1 MEKHLTLNREELQKN
16 LWKTAN
22 RMRGSIDLRLFQH
35 YVLGLICYRF
45 ISESMTQH
53 INKKQKDAGKV
64 NFNYEEISDEQA
76 EKIRN
81 IIVKQKGFFVLPS
94 ELFINVVKRAIDNQ
108 DLNETLKK
116 IFNNIEGSSVGEESE
131 EDVKGLFESLDFNSN
146 ELGINSNE
154 KNKRISEM
162 LLSISEIPFGDFSDS
177 SIDVFGDAYEYL
189 MTMFSSEGGKK
200 GGEHFTPQEVSE
212 LLVDLAKVEK
222 EGTVKVYDP
231 TCGSGSL
238 LLKYS
243 KVFQNKNRRIKYYG
257 QENVPTTYNLCRM
270 NMFLH
275 NINFNDFDIQRGDTL
290 LQPKHDET
298 FDVIVSNPPYSYGKG
313 IPRGWKRE
321 YSESILLNDERY
333 SPAGALAPK
342 SNADWAF
349 TMHIIYRLENS
360 GKAAVLQFPG
370 SLYRTNT
377 KAEPRIR
384 KYFID
389 QNFIDTVII
398 LPENLFFT
406 TSISVSLIVLRKN
419 KQNDNNVLFIDA
431 TKEFSKNPNKG
442 TNGYDSNRLSQT
454 NREAILKLVRDR
466 KDTINLSAL
475 VENQKI
481 AENEYIIHPDSY
493 VEKEDVSQKIN
504 IDELNK
510 EIDDI
515 VLRQDKLRVSIKAI
529 INDLESKENE

>member
-1 MEKHLTLNREELQKN
+1 MEKHLTLNRQELQKN
-16 LWKTAN
+16 LWRTAN

-53 INKKQKDAGKV
+53 INKKQKDAGKIG
-64 NFNYEEISDEQA
+64 FNYEEISDEQA

-108 DLNETLKK
+108 DLNEMLKK
-116 IFNNIEGSSVGEESE
+116 TFNNIEGSSVGEESE

-162 LLSISEIPFGDFSDS
+162 LLSIREIPFGDFSDS

-212 LLVDLAKVEK
+212 LLVELAKVK
-222 EGTVKVYDP
+222 KNGTIKVYDP

-243 KVFQNKNRRIKYYG
+243 KVFKNRNHRIKYYG

-275 NINFNDFDIQRGDTL
+275 DINFNDFDIQRGDTL
-290 LQPKHDET
+290 LEPKHEDT
-298 FDVIVSNPPYSYGKG
+298 FDIIVSNPPYSYGKG
-313 IPRGWKRE
+313 IPGGWRKE
-321 YSESILLNDERY
+321 KGESILLNDERY
-333 SPAGALAPK
+333 SPAGDLAPP

-349 TMHIIYRLENS
+349 TMHIISRLNNS
-360 GKAAVLQFPG
+360 GKAAILQFPG

-377 KAEPRIR
+377 KGEKRIR

-389 QNFIDTVII
+389 KNFIDTVIL
-398 LPENLFFT
+398 LPESLFFT

-419 KQNDNNVLFIDA
+419 KQNDNQVLFIDA

-442 TNGYDSNRLSQT
+442 TNGNDSNRLSQG

-466 KDTINLSAL
+466 KDAINLSAL

-481 AENEYIIHPDSY
+481 AENEYIIDPNSY
-493 VEKEDVSQKIN
+493 IKKEDTSEKIN
-504 IDELNK
+504 INELNQ
-510 EIDDI
+510 EIEDI
-515 VLRQDKLRVSIKAI
+515 IIRQGKLRESIKEI
-529 INDLESKENE
+529 INDLESSKI